1 MVYTSKVASSVEE
14 NFDIL
19 GSAPSSIVLPN
30 FNTALESTLFIGSVC
45 EEAYADLME
54 SIGVE
59 ELRIYEST
67 GSEVLYEDAEGKET
81 KDGANLKE
89 KIKVVFQKAWEA
101 IKAVFEK
108 AIAWFQGK
116 IHSQKALNKIAL
128 AWNKKK
134 DQIPADKTF
143 GKTRFITGDL
153 DSKVGGTTGIFAQ
166 KAKKVQDYVQSAS
179 KAIINNPELDAMEA
193 FANAAKNSAL
203 KNVKDFKSFYMSA
216 FKIAEEPITVK
227 KDWVDSHIKYL
238 DSIVTKG
245 NDTAAI
251 KKIYADTKN
260 YINQSAKDAMTDAAK
275 KDVKAVMKAATKTLP
290 ILAAANNA
298 LLDIMRAR
306 FIEAN
311 NILTAVG
318 VACKLTKAAK
328 EDKKEE
334 KEEATGESAMIA
346 AIESAFDF

>member
-1 MVYTSKVASSVEE
+1 MVYTSKVTSSVEE

-19 GSAPSSIVLPN
+19 GSAPSSIVCPN

-89 KIKVVFQKAWEA
+89 KIKGFFQKAWDA
-101 IKAVFEK
+101 IKSVFEK
-108 AIAWFQGK
+108 VIAWFQGK
-116 IHSQKALNKIAL
+116 IHSQKALGKIAF

-134 DQIPADKTF
+134 DQIKDDKTF
-143 GKTRFITGDL
+143 GKAKYLIG
-153 DSKVGGTTGIFAQ
+153 SKLGNNIASGIFKKTAGEMRDKVL
-166 KAKKVQDYVQSAS
+166 KASRM
-179 KAIINNPELDAMEA
+179 IIDNPELDAMEA
-193 FANAAKNSAL
+193 MQKAGVNVDNAKN
-203 KNVKDFKSFYMSA
+203 FKAFYTEKFGIPKEA
-216 FKIAEEPITVK
+216 TAVTK
-227 KDWVDSHIKYL
+227 KWVDENIKML
-238 DSIVTKG
+238 ASIVVYGVSTKE
-245 NDTAAI
+245 I
-251 KKIYADTKN
+251 KEMYKDTKN
-260 YINQSAKDAMTDAAK
+260 YINATAKEAMADAAK
-275 KDVKAVMKAATKTLP
+275 KDVKAVIKAASKTLP
-290 ILAAANNA
+290 VLGACNNA

-306 FIEAN
+306 YIEAN
-311 NILTAVG
+311 NILTSVA

-328 EDKKEE
+328 EEKGEK